1 MLTTN
6 PEHNKPKE
14 CVCVKCGKKFIRSPW
29 TGVYSTY
36 KSKSYKYYTPD
47 PIEPDYPDSVP
58 RLVTLCD
65 SCATEELK
73 AGKVGG
79 NDSGNVNI
87 IMY

>member
-14 CVCVKCGKKFIRSPW
+14 CVCVKCGRKFIKSLW
-29 TGVYSTY
+29 ADTYSTY

-58 RLVTLCD
+58 RLVTLCE
-65 SCATEELK
+65 SCADEELNTK
-73 AGKVGG
+73 
-79 NDSGNVNI
+79 NVSML
-87 IMY
+87 MY